1 MSFEVPE
8 GWEQVQVDGEL
19 PPHAWTVGYSD
30 DLEETTTSLRVM
42 PDVDSRADAS
52 VAVNTLITVCRFT
65 DVYADDCRGTGQQ
78 AADISGADEAV
89 RADFTYTSTTDEEVI
104 GSIWVAV
111 DEASDV
117 VSAIEYAGI
126 GVDDAELDA
135 FGETIEFE
143 PSRAS

>member
-8 GWEQVQVDGEL
+8 GWEQLQVEGEISQ
-19 PPHAWTVGYSD
+19 HAWTIGYSD
-30 DLEETTTSLRVM
+30 DLEEATKSLRVM

-65 DVYADDCRGTGQQ
+65 DVYADDCQGTGQQ
-78 AADISGADEAV
+78 SADIAGADEAV
-89 RADFTYTSTTDEEVI
+89 QADFTYTSATDEEVV

-111 DEASDV
+111 DDASGV

-135 FGETIEFE
+135 FGKTLEFD
-143 PSRAS
+143 PSDAG